1 MQQNTGE
8 AIGITL
14 ALGVALA
21 LLTGSAVA
29 GLGSGLL
36 LAWAFSPV
44 RPGGRDRGAAGTG
57 DGPPHRGQRTRR

>member
-1 MQQNTGE
+1 MQQNSIE
-8 AIGITL
+8 AIGIAL

-29 GLGSGLL
+29 GLGSGAL

-44 RPGGRDRGAAGTG
+44 RIGV
-57 DGPPHRGQRTRR
+57 PHRPALRGRHQPRERHSAR